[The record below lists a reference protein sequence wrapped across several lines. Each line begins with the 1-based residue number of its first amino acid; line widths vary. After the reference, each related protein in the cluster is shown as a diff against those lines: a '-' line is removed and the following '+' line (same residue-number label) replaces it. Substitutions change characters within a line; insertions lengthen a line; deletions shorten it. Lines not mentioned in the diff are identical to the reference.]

1 MSNIVR
7 DQSRGNLVQNPQKLG
22 KHAKKER
29 KKTEKKVKKKSRF
42 FFQFAP

>member
-7 DQSRGNLVQNPQKLG
+7 DQSRGNLVQNPQKLD

-29 KKTEKKVKKKSRF
+29 KKEEKKVKKWD
-42 FFQFAP
+42 Q

>member
-7 DQSRGNLVQNPQKLG
+7 DQSRGNLVQNPQKLD

-29 KKTEKKVKKKSRF
+29 KKTEKKVEKMGRPT
-42 FFQFAP
+42 FQFPP